1 MKISPVSLPAAGHS
15 QEATVRLIQTEA
27 CKKERTQTGAICVP
41 TLVYCALCCRGS
53 CLDYSL
59 EFNTYTFWEIKVRP
73 KYSPQPVKGYLK
85 RLRTRPGEGDSL
97 GIGNRNKGPWGSCC
111 ACENNHRSVH
121 NSSRLRIRRNKSC
134 CSPPPPLSSLTL
146 VAASEERSEEV
157 IQSWKAP
164 METETH
170 ASSKGYSPAE
180 CLAEFVPR
188 NSIDGNQVEAGR
200 VGSVV

>member
-1 MKISPVSLPAAGHS
+1 MSPVSLPAAGHS
-15 QEATVRLIQTEA
+15 REATVTLIQTEA

-41 TLVYCALCCRGS
+41 TLVYCTLCCRGS

-73 KYSPQPVKGYLK
+73 KYSAQPVEGYLK
-85 RLRTRPGEGDSL
+85 RLRTRPGEENRL
-97 GIGNRNKGPWGSCC
+97 GIGNRNKGLWGSCC
-111 ACENNHRSVH
+111 AR
-121 NSSRLRIRRNKSC
+121 K
-134 CSPPPPLSSLTL
+134 
-146 VAASEERSEEV
+146 ERSEEV
-157 IQSWKAP
+157 IQSWKVP
-164 METETH
+164 METQTH

-188 NSIDGNQVEAGR
+188 NSIDGNEVEAGR